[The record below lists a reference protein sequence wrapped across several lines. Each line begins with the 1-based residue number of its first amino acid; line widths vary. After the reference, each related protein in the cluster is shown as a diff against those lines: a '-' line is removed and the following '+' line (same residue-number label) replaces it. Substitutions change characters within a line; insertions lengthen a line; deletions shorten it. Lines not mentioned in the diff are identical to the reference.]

1 MAAFTFTYSLG
12 REVELYGRVDGN
24 DPTNSALVMVVLA
37 AAGLEADATLR
48 EYANLSL
55 LLAGSSNEV
64 TNTGY
69 ARKVLTDA
77 DLAAYV
83 PDTTTNTITL
93 VLPLQT
99 FTTISAGDSWRK
111 VLICYDNDTTGGTD
125 ANIVPVTAH
134 DLLISGSAIVP
145 NGSNIVIDFSS
156 GFVIA
161 S

>member
-1 MAAFTFTYSLG
+1 MAAFTFDSSLG

-24 DPTNSALVMVVLA
+24 DPTNSALIMVVLKDPV
-37 AAGLEADATLR
+37 EADNTLRTRATLS
-48 EYANLSL
+48 AVTAVNP
-55 LLAGSSNEV
+55 EV

-69 ARKVLTDA
+69 GRKTLTDTN
-77 DLAAYV
+77 LAAYTV
-83 PDTTTNTITL
+83 NTTLHSITL
-93 VLPLQT
+93 VLPTQT
-99 FTTISAGDSWRK
+99 FTTISAGDAWRK
-111 VLICYDNDTTGGTD
+111 VLICYDSDTTGGTD

-145 NGSNIVIDFSS
+145 NGSNIVIDFSA

>member
-1 MAAFTFTYSLG
+1 M
-12 REVELYGRVDGN
+12 
-24 DPTNSALVMVVLA
+24 VLA
-37 AAGLEADATLR
+37 DAGLVADSVLR

-55 LLAGSSNEV
+55 LLAGASNEV
-64 TNTGY
+64 ANAGY
-69 ARKVLTDA
+69 ARKTLTDA

-83 PDTTTNTITL
+83 PDTTNNNITL

-99 FTTISAGDSWRK
+99 FAAISAGDSWRK
-111 VLICYDNDTTGGTD
+111 ILVCYDNDTTSGTD

-145 NGSNIVIDFSS
+145 NGSNIVVDFTA